1 MRVVGRV
8 GCGALVGVAMLAT
21 SVTVAAAQPRGLQT
35 PPAPLS
41 SQAAPA
47 GEDDTAVPSTEDALP
62 AQAQPLQ
69 IAVTDGLYT
78 DRDPRVAFRVEGCT
92 TGDVRATS
100 VAFESATFDAPSS
113 VLTARVV
120 DGLDSDTYEVTFTCT
135 APQASQTESYRFNQG
150 AEPDREISISFTD
163 GQFTEDD
170 PRIRFRVSNCRSNNV
185 IARSPIFSSIAYDR
199 GSRIVTARIER
210 GTKSGSYPLVVT
222 CAGQPALRAR
232 ARINSSLDRGDDRG
246 DDESGDNFPEGGID
260 TGRGGAAGAAQTS
273 AAADAGGGIPP
284 EAGWLLLLLPVP
296 ILGWLV
302 SSGRLKGRR
311 NLA

>member
-1 MRVVGRV
+1 MRVVERV
-8 GCGALVGVAMLAT
+8 GCGALVGMAMLAT
-21 SVTVAAAQPRGLQT
+21 SVTAATAQPQGRQT
-35 PPAPLS
+35 SPAPLS

-47 GEDDTAVPSTEDALP
+47 MKDDGAGPRTEEALA

-69 IAVTDGLYT
+69 ITVTDGLYT

-92 TGDVRATS
+92 TGDVGATS
-100 VAFESATFDAPSS
+100 EAFESATFDAPSS

-120 DGLDSDTYEVTFTCT
+120 DGLDPDTYDVTFTCT
-135 APQASQTESYRFNQG
+135 GPQASQTESYRFNQG

-170 PRIRFRVSNCRSNNV
+170 PRIRFRVSNCKSNKV
-185 IARSPIFSSIAYDR
+185 RARSPIFSSISYDR
-199 GSRIVTARIER
+199 GSRMVTARIER

-232 ARINSSLDRGDDRG
+232 ARINSSLDRDD
-246 DDESGDNFPEGGID
+246 DDGGGENFPEGGID
-260 TGRGGAAGAAQTS
+260 TGRGGAAGAAEAS
-273 AAADAGGGIPP
+273 AAADADRGIPP
-284 EAGWLLLLLPVP
+284 EAGWLLLLLSVP
-296 ILGWLV
+296 TLGWLV
-302 SSGRLKGRR
+302 RSGRLKGRR